1 MIRTLSK
8 TLDDVQIIEDQDH
21 YLCIPYLEKRPQKY
35 NKGPSHQAKEFLELI
50 HSDLCG
56 PFPIQSITGS
66 KYFMIFVD
74 DKTRYT

>member
-1 MIRTLSK
+1 MIQTLSK

-21 YLCIPYLEKRPQKY
+21 HLCVPCLEKRSRKY
-35 NKGPSHQAKEFLELI
+35 NKGPSHRAKEFLKLI

-56 PFPIQSITGS
+56 PFPIQSITSS